1 MAMLPRERTPYSAI
15 VDRPPLRLPGRAR
28 VVVWTIVN
36 LEVWDIARAMARQVL
51 PAPTGAV
58 LLPDVPNWSWHEYG
72 MRVGFWRFEALYRR
86 LGIRP
91 TVAINARVCIDY
103 PRVAQACRDAGWEF
117 MGHSY
122 EQGPIHREED
132 QPGMIKRSLDTI
144 EKFTGKRPLGWLGPG
159 LTQTLET
166 PEHLAAAGVKYIGDW
181 VYDDEPTG
189 ISTANGPLVTL
200 PYSVETNDIPMMLVQ
215 HHEAAYWTKKCL
227 DAFERYYEEG
237 AKRAKIMAIA
247 VHPYISGQPFRIK
260 YLEEVY
266 KKINK
271 KRGVLHWNG
280 EQILDWYLK
289 AKRAAASEGRSRNAR
304 AD

>member
-1 MAMLPRERTPYSAI
+1 MAMIPRERSAYSAI
-15 VDRPPLRLPGRAR
+15 VDRPPLKLPGGAR
-28 VVVWTIVN
+28 IVVWTIVN

-86 LGIRP
+86 LKIKP
-91 TVAINARVCIDY
+91 TVAINARVCVDY
-103 PRVAQACRDAGWEF
+103 PRVAQACKDAGWEF

-132 QPGMIKRSLDTI
+132 QAGMIRRSMDTI
-144 EKFTGKRPLGWLGPG
+144 ETFTGRRPVGWLGPG

-181 VYDDEPTG
+181 VYDDEPTR
-189 ISTANGPLVTL
+189 IKTAHGPLVTL

-215 HHEAAYWTKKCL
+215 HHEASYWTKKCL
-227 DAFERYYEEG
+227 DSFETLYAEG

-247 VHPYISGQPFRIK
+247 IHPYISGQPFRIR
-260 YLEEVY
+260 YLEEIY
-266 KKINK
+266 KKINRNK
-271 KRGVLHWNG
+271 GVLHWNG
-280 EQILDWYLK
+280 EQILDWYSK
-289 AKRAAASEGRSRNAR
+289 QTRSDA
-304 AD
+304 